1 MAPAFSWFL
10 AWRYLVTRYV
20 NLLGM
25 IGVAVA
31 VWALIVVIAV
41 FSGFIGDIR
50 AGARLAS
57 PDLLLDDVAEGC
69 DFAALAP
76 LLTQDPD
83 VAAIA
88 PRVQHDVILSAY
100 GHHARYRTVTR
111 AVESSPIARSFVRL
125 LGIDAAAEAQTSDLL
140 RWLRELRPED
150 AQLAVEDVQQPFA
163 VSEERTRRALRD
175 TGADANLPRLR
186 ALDGLVVSARRLTR
200 GEAVALGSRVDVITG
215 RFAKTAAGEHE
226 VLVSRKPTV
235 LSGAFH
241 TGHRTFDD
249 MVVLADIEF
258 VRRILGYAAD
268 ESDVALC
275 TQVAIKLRPGAD
287 AAAAATRLQA
297 SVAPRCGGRVLTWQ
311 QQNATFLSAVDQE
324 RNMMKVCL
332 FAVMLV
338 AGFLI
343 YATLHMMV
351 TQKVRDIGVLTALGA
366 TPHGVQMIFLSSGL
380 TIALLGCALGT
391 GAGIASAVFLNP
403 INDFSRR
410 TFGRELFPTDVYALD
425 HIPYELDARWIVQV
439 VLAATALALVVAWLP
454 ARRAAKMH
462 PVEAL
467 AQG

>member
-1 MAPAFSWFL
+1 LAPAFSWFL
-10 AWRYLVTRYV
+10 AWRYLVSRRI

-25 IGVAVA
+25 FGVAVA

-41 FSGFIGDIR
+41 FSGFIGEIR

-57 PDLLLDDVAEGC
+57 PDLLLDDVRAGC
-69 DFAALAP
+69 DFATLAKV
-76 LLTQDPD
+76 LEKDPD

-88 PRVQHDVILSAY
+88 PRVKHHVILSAY

-111 AVESSPIARSFVRL
+111 SVETSPIARSFVRL
-125 LGIDAAAEAQTSDLL
+125 LGIDPAAEAKTTELSK
-140 RWLRELRPED
+140 WLHDLRPED
-150 AQLAVEDVQQPFA
+150 TKLAVEDVQNPFS
-163 VSEERTRRALRD
+163 VSEQRTLRALRD
-175 TGADANLPRLR
+175 TGADLRVPRLGNFD
-186 ALDGLVVSARRLTR
+186 ALVVSARRLTR
-200 GEAVALGSRVDVITG
+200 GEPILLGSRIDVITG
-215 RFAKTAAGEHE
+215 RFQPTATGEHK
-226 VLVSRKPTV
+226 VHVSRKPTV

-275 TQVAIKLRPGAD
+275 TEVAMKLRPGAD
-287 AAAAATRLQA
+287 AGAAAARLQA
-297 SVAPRCGGRVLTWQ
+297 SVAPICGGRVLTWQ
-311 QQNATFLSAVDQE
+311 AQNATFLAAVDQE

-366 TPHGVQMIFLSSGL
+366 TPHGVQMIFLTSGL
-380 TIALLGCALGT
+380 TIALLGGCLGT
-391 GAGIASAVFLNP
+391 GAGIASAVYLNP
-403 INDFSRR
+403 VNDFARLK
-410 TFGRELFPTDVYALD
+410 FGRELFPTDVYALD

-439 VLAATALALVVAWLP
+439 FGAALVLALVVAWLP
-454 ARRAAKMH
+454 ARRAAKLH

-467 AQG
+467 SKG